1 MQNKISRRSFLKAT
15 GALAAAAA
23 LAACG
28 DAASASPASSAPAS
42 SAASG
47 ASSAAS
53 GAVDLTKIRDT
64 VRCVETQ
71 EPNTFDPHKCIMV
84 GAFVNGTVMEGL
96 VALNSNSEPVPELCE
111 SFEYNDDASCITFY
125 LRQGVKFH
133 DGGIMTAE
141 DVVASCNRWIEA
153 YANARSMVGDARFE
167 KVDDRT
173 VQIQADR
180 AILLLPTLMAGATQ
194 PCSIT
199 TAAACANEDEN
210 GFMKEIIGTGP
221 YTLAEVVHNQY
232 IRVERFEDYCPY
244 YLQGTTEEIADGAAG
259 YKHAYTKN
267 IYNYYMGEIA
277 THYAGLVSGEYD
289 FANDVGPENVPL
301 VEQDPTLVLSTHPC
315 GVLYG
320 MFNKNES
327 SICSD
332 INMRKAINAAANCR
346 DMMVAVI
353 GEDLMEAVS
362 CYMTSDS
369 GIWFNDEGSDQY
381 NQADPELARE
391 YLEKAGYN
399 GETVR
404 ILSLPNNS
412 INNAALVLQQNL
424 ETAGIHCEVNC
435 MDYATYL
442 QMRTD
447 PSAYDMFMAITMNII
462 APNALVFL
470 PADYPGN
477 VGDETLDGLMEQF
490 ASAAALDD
498 AVQIWEQTQAYCWDY
513 LPVLNAGSY
522 LGIRAYS
529 AKLHGVTFDRDVRL
543 CNIYM
548 DL

>member
-28 DAASASPASSAPAS
+28 DAASASSVSSAPAS

-47 ASSAAS
+47 AASAAS
-53 GAVDLTKIRDT
+53 GEVDLTKIRDT

-71 EPNTFDPHKCIMV
+71 EPNTFDPHKCTLL
-84 GAFVNGTVMEGL
+84 GSFVNGTVMEGL
-96 VALNSNSEPVPELCE
+96 VALNGNSEPVPELCE
-111 SFEYNDDASCITFY
+111 SFEYNDDATAITFH

-133 DGGIMTAE
+133 DGSVMTAE
-141 DVVASCNRWIEA
+141 DVVASGNRWLES
-153 YANARSMVGDARFE
+153 YANARSMAGDAHFE
-167 KVDDRT
+167 KVDDTT
-173 VQIQADR
+173 VKIESASS
-180 AILLLPTLMAGATQ
+180 ILLLPTLMAGATQ

-221 YTLAEVVHNQY
+221 YRLAEIVHNQY

-244 YLQGTTEEIADGAAG
+244 YLQGTTEEIADGGAG

-267 IYNYYMGEIA
+267 IYNYYMSEIS

-289 FANDVGPENVPL
+289 FANDVGPENVSL
-301 VEQDPTLVLSTHPC
+301 VEQDPELVLNTYPS
-315 GVLYG
+315 GILYA
-320 MFNKNES
+320 MFNKNET

-381 NQADPELARE
+381 NQADPELAKE

-399 GETVR
+399 GETVH
-404 ILSLPNNS
+404 ILSFPNNS

-424 ETAGIHCEVNC
+424 EDAGINCEVDC
-435 MDYATYL
+435 IDYATYL
-442 QMRTD
+442 QQRTD
-447 PSAYDMFMAITMNII
+447 PSAFDLYMAITMNIV

-470 PADYPGN
+470 PSDYPGN
-477 VGDETLDGLMEQF
+477 VEDETLQGLLDEFSGAATMDE
-490 ASAAALDD
+490 AVSA
-498 AVQIWEQTQAYCWDY
+498 WEEVQAYCWDY
-513 LPVLNAGSY
+513 LPILNAGSY
-522 LGIRAYS
+522 MGIRAYS
-529 AKLHGVTFDRDVRL
+529 ANLHGVVIDRDVRL